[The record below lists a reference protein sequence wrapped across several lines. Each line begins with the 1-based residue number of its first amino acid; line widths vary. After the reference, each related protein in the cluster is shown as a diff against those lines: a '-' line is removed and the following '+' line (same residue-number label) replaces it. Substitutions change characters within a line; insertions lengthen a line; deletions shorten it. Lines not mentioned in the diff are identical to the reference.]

1 MAIFLRI
8 GIGLLLIIHGFAHYN
23 IITVWGQRRA
33 PSSWLLGG
41 LGQGALL
48 PLGKSLWLATLFA
61 FIAAGLLAFFNV
73 PAWRWLSVAGA
84 GLSLLTIFLF
94 WDIKMGIGAAV
105 GVGILAGLLWL
116 RWPPT
121 ALIG

>member
-1 MAIFLRI
+1 MALLLRLLI
-8 GIGLLLIIHGFAHYN
+8 GFLLIIHGFAHYN
-23 IITVWGQRRA
+23 IITVWGARPA

-41 LGQGALL
+41 MSAAALQSV
-48 PLGKSLWLATLFA
+48 GKTLWVTTLLL
-61 FIAAGLLAFFNV
+61 FIAAGLLTFFNL

-84 GLSLLTIFLF
+84 VVSLLTIFLF
-94 WDIKMGIGAAV
+94 WDLKMGIGVAI

-116 RWPPT
+116 NWPPT